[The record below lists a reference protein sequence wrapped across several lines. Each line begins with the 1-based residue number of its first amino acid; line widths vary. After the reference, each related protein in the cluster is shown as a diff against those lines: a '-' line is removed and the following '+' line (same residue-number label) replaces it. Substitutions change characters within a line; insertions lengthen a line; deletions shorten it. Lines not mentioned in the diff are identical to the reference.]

1 MKKIIFLSFLLLVS
15 AGTAFAVDL
24 ASGDVSIDGMGL
36 YGGVDTAS
44 ANAAPSP
51 LVKFSSK
58 VNGQPAF
65 NTTAYSLCDK
75 HQTGNKVFG
84 TSNDATQI
92 YWKQS
97 IAGKL
102 GVITAAQGCV
112 GADLSATKFVGGGWT
127 AY

>member
-1 MKKIIFLSFLLLVS
+1 MKKIIALSLLVLLAAGS
-15 AGTAFAVDL
+15 AYAGDL
-24 ASGDVSIDGMGL
+24 ASGGISDDGMGL
-36 YGGVDTAS
+36 YGGVDTTA

-58 VNGQPAF
+58 VNGRPMF
-65 NTTAYSLCDK
+65 TTSAYTLATK

-84 TSNDATQI
+84 TANDATQI

-97 IAGKL
+97 TTGKL
-102 GVITAAQGCV
+102 DATMAA
-112 GADLSATKFVGGGWT
+112 GADLTANKFVGGGWT